1 MARPGFT
8 GKEAAIIIRVH
19 PSRIW
24 QSLDPSGLKIG
35 LLWRHSA
42 SAATK
47 YIDWCVEQ
55 YAEPMSD
62 LEIDLLIRRQRGRL
76 DR

>member
-8 GKEAAIIIRVH
+8 GKEAAIIIGVHRARV
-19 PSRIW
+19 W
-24 QSLDPSGLKIG
+24 QSLDPSGTKVG
-35 LLWRHSA
+35 LLWRHDE

-47 YIDWCVEQ
+47 YINWCVEH
-55 YAEPMSD
+55 YAEPMTD
-62 LEIDLLIRRQRGRL
+62 LEIDLLIRRQRGLL